1 LPPPAQTLD
10 ASTIEAQC
18 PDDHFGEITKRST
31 MPAQIIA
38 TEPTIEKRGEAMLKA
53 DAVAITRPNDAEDVP
68 VGAIQPSHCT

>member
-1 LPPPAQTLD
+1 
-10 ASTIEAQC
+10 
-18 PDDHFGEITKRST
+18 